1 MSTPSLTAPGPGGT
15 AAGARRSAGYRVTY
29 PRVLRAEWSKLWS
42 LRSTWYALAA
52 VVVLAAGIGLAI
64 GATYTDGGGDG
75 PRDPVEVSLLGLN
88 FGLLILPVLGILTAA
103 GEWSTGMVRATMA
116 AVPRRLPVLWAK
128 AAVFGAVSF
137 VVTLATALVTFPL
150 AHAFLADTPIA
161 AGLGDPGVARALVT
175 TAAGAALVAVL
186 GVAAGALLRSIP
198 ASIGAFVA
206 VLMVVPSV
214 VPLLPYAWVE
224 DAVAYTPLAAMEPL
238 MAAHPAPELPAVGT
252 ALVSMVLWAAAG
264 LAAAA
269 LRLRRSD
276 V

>member
-1 MSTPSLTAPGPGGT
+1 MSTASLTAPGPGGAST
-15 AAGARRSAGYRVTY
+15 GARGAGYRVTY
-29 PRVLRAEWSKLWS
+29 PRVLRSEWSKLWS
-42 LRSTWYALAA
+42 LRSTWYSLAA
-52 VVVLAAGIGLAI
+52 VVVLAVGIGLAI

-75 PRDPVEVSLLGLN
+75 PGDPVDTTLLGLN
-88 FGLLILPVLGILTAA
+88 FGLLILPVLGILTTA

-137 VVTLATALVTFPL
+137 VLLLATAFTTFPL
-150 AHAFLADTPIA
+150 AQAFLADTPIA
-161 AGLGDPGVARALVT
+161 AGLGDPGVTRALVT
-175 TAAGAALVAVL
+175 TAAGAALIAVL
-186 GVAAGALLRSIP
+186 GVAVGALLRSIP

-206 VLMVVPSV
+206 VLMVVPNV
-214 VPLLPYAWVE
+214 APLLPYAWIE

-238 MAAHPAPELPAVGT
+238 AAADPRPDLPGIGA
-252 ALVSMVLWAAAG
+252 ALVSVALWAAAG
-264 LAAAA
+264 LAAAG